1 MLQVR
6 GASRCFGELTVFS
19 DVTFDVGPGQA
30 CAIVGA
36 NGSGKSTLLRC
47 VVGADHLDE
56 GTVSVDGDPVDE
68 SSPSFRSA
76 VASVLDEPGL
86 FPHLSVSE
94 HVQLIATA
102 HGVADAAQVAGSML
116 DGVGMSGAADQL
128 PVTLSS
134 GQRRRLALA
143 SAFVRPRSMVVL
155 DEPEQHLD
163 AEGRGWLART
173 LNAEKVAGVTVLLV
187 SHDPELVDAVA
198 DFTIDGDSWR

>member
-6 GASRCFGELTVFS
+6 GASRCFGALTVFS
-19 DVTFDVGPGQA
+19 DVTFDVELGTA

-36 NGSGKSTLLRC
+36 NGAGKSTLLRC

-56 GTVSVDGDPVDE
+56 GAILFDGEPVDE
-68 SSPSFRSA
+68 SSPTFRAA
-76 VASVLDEPGL
+76 VASVLDEPGF

-94 HVQLIATA
+94 HIRLIASA
-102 HGVADAAQVAGSML
+102 HGMPDASEVAEATL
-116 DGVGMSGAADQL
+116 DNFGMSGAADQL

-143 SAFVRPRSMVVL
+143 SAFVRPRTTLVL

-163 AEGRGWLART
+163 AEGRARLADT
-173 LNAEKVAGVTVLLV
+173 LNAEKAAGVTVLLV